1 MFKDNSGPAFSLEAQ
16 ELNEK
21 IDRLRKQNDDLYNQV
36 CEYTNVIS
44 RLQNEVSSLKKQL
57 RGARTMTEIPGGF
70 PKKVCPETF
79 VSNHTGPI
87 RIAEDQMQ
95 RLLRCIV
102 MGRIVRDIDE
112 EEPKPEPKQSEVLN
126 YDKDDYIRTLEAQI
140 ECLRSNLDAA
150 NDRAH
155 MAEGR
160 AYSLMCDYNRCKKEA
175 ELEVER
181 LKAQVPKERAC
192 VILRPYGEYYE
203 LLMTPIIFGDRESA
217 TIWAEDRCMEVV
229 E

>member
-1 MFKDNSGPAFSLEAQ
+1 
-16 ELNEK
+16 
-21 IDRLRKQNDDLYNQV
+21 
-36 CEYTNVIS
+36 
-44 RLQNEVSSLKKQL
+44 
-57 RGARTMTEIPGGF
+57 MTEIPGGF

-87 RIAEDQMQ
+87 RLAEDQMQ
-95 RLLRCIV
+95 RLMRCIV
-102 MGRIVRDIDE
+102 MGKIVREIEE
-112 EEPKPEPKQSEVLN
+112 EEPKPDPAPGQVKVSGEGWVPPVDPPETYKQEYENCYRLWQAAVKDRAFLEKERNLNKDRICELEQEVKFLKSAE
-126 YDKDDYIRTLEAQI
+126 DTLRVQI
-140 ECLRSNLDAA
+140 KCLQSNLDAA

-217 TIWAEDRCMEVV
+217 IKWAGERCLEVL

>member
-1 MFKDNSGPAFSLEAQ
+1 
-16 ELNEK
+16 
-21 IDRLRKQNDDLYNQV
+21 
-36 CEYTNVIS
+36 
-44 RLQNEVSSLKKQL
+44 
-57 RGARTMTEIPGGF
+57 MTEIPGGF

-102 MGRIVRDIDE
+102 MGRIVRDIEE
-112 EEPKPEPKQSEVLN
+112 EEPKPEPAPIPAMPDNWVPPVDPPETYQQAYENYYRLWLAVVKDQTFLEKERNINKDRISELEQEVEFLKSAE
-126 YDKDDYIRTLEAQI
+126 DTLRVQI
-140 ECLRSNLDAA
+140 KCLQSNLDAA

-181 LKAQVPKERAC
+181 LKAQVSKERAC

-217 TIWAEDRCMEVV
+217 TKWAEERGLDVAE
-229 E
+229 

>member
-1 MFKDNSGPAFSLEAQ
+1 
-16 ELNEK
+16 
-21 IDRLRKQNDDLYNQV
+21 
-36 CEYTNVIS
+36 
-44 RLQNEVSSLKKQL
+44 
-57 RGARTMTEIPGGF
+57 MTEIPGGF

-87 RIAEDQMQ
+87 RLAEDQMQ
-95 RLLRCIV
+95 RLLECIRGV
-102 MGRIVRDIDE
+102 NLK
-112 EEPKPEPKQSEVLN
+112 PKPEPKQSEVLN

-217 TIWAEDRCMEVV
+217 IKWAEERCLEVLG
-229 E
+229 

>member
-1 MFKDNSGPAFSLEAQ
+1 
-16 ELNEK
+16 
-21 IDRLRKQNDDLYNQV
+21 
-36 CEYTNVIS
+36 
-44 RLQNEVSSLKKQL
+44 
-57 RGARTMTEIPGGF
+57 MTEIPGGF

-87 RIAEDQMQ
+87 RIADDQMQ
-95 RLLRCIV
+95 RLLDALHGV
-102 MGRIVRDIDE
+102 YMKL
-112 EEPKPEPKQSEVLN
+112 EPKPEPAPIPAMPDNWVPPVDPPETYKQEYENCYRLWQAAVKDRAFLEKERNLNKDRICELEQEVKFLKSAE
-126 YDKDDYIRTLEAQI
+126 DTLKVQI
-140 ECLRSNLDAA
+140 ECLKSNLDAA

-181 LKAQVPKERAC
+181 LKAQVPKERYSVWIEMNPKTMRWNAFPC
-192 VILRPYGEYYE
+192 AREGVMFDSTATKEETLQKCRDYG
-203 LLMTPIIFGDRESA
+203 F
-217 TIWAEDRCMEVV
+217 EVV

>member
-1 MFKDNSGPAFSLEAQ
+1 
-16 ELNEK
+16 
-21 IDRLRKQNDDLYNQV
+21 
-36 CEYTNVIS
+36 
-44 RLQNEVSSLKKQL
+44 
-57 RGARTMTEIPGGF
+57 MTEIPGSF

-95 RLLRCIV
+95 RLMRCILAGAHAITSGNRATHEDVWAGADV
-102 MGRIVRDIDE
+102 MLEDEPNINKDRI
-112 EEPKPEPKQSEVLN
+112 SELEQEVEFLKSAE
-126 YDKDDYIRTLEAQI
+126 DTLRVQI
-140 ECLRSNLDAA
+140 KCLQSNLDAA

-181 LKAQVPKERAC
+181 LKAQVSKERAC

-217 TIWAEDRCMEVV
+217 TKWAEERGLDVAE
-229 E
+229 